1 MNIQEYIESGK
12 LELFLLG
19 ELTEREREEVIA
31 VAKAYPEIQQ
41 ELDALEE
48 AMFAFDE
55 LSGKTPAPQLKE
67 KIFAS
72 LEEEFK
78 QEQPAE
84 KKAVEFTPTPAP
96 TETKVVKISPW
107 KPFAV
112 AASIVAILASAAA
125 IYFAGKFYDT
135 EEKFVALLQD
145 QQVLADNLN
154 QVKLQY
160 EETDSRLDR
169 LVAGDFKRVEMKGE
183 SFAMQKD
190 AKVDVF
196 WDSKAQEVFVA
207 VNTLNSLSAE
217 FDYQLWAIGKDGPV
231 GIGLVNPGE
240 KFTLQQMQA
249 VAEAGAFAITIEP
262 KGGSKAPTLDKLV
275 VLGEVA

>member
-1 MNIQEYIESGK
+1 MDIQSYIASGK

-19 ELTEREREEVIA
+19 ELTEREREEVLA
-31 VAKAYPEIQQ
+31 LAKTHPEIQR
-41 ELDALEE
+41 ELDDLEE
-48 AMFAFDE
+48 TMFSFDE
-55 LSGKTPAPQLKE
+55 KMGVAPSPKVKE

-72 LEEEFK
+72 LEESFK
-78 QEQPAE
+78 KEEPDFV
-84 KKAVEFTPTPAP
+84 KPAP
-96 TETKVVKISPW
+96 VEAKVVKLSPW
-107 KPFAV
+107 KNFAI
-112 AASIVAILASAAA
+112 AASLVAVLASAAA

-135 EEKFVALLQD
+135 EERFTALLQD
-145 QQVLADNLN
+145 QQVMADNLN
-154 QVKLQY
+154 QVKLEF

-169 LVAGDFKRVEMKGE
+169 LVSGDFKRVQMIGE
-183 SFAMQKD
+183 TLPMQKD

-196 WDSKAQEVFVA
+196 WDQSAQEVFVA
-207 VNTLNSLSAE
+207 VNNLNSLSAE

-262 KGGSKAPTLDKLV
+262 KGGSKAPNLEKLV
-275 VLGEVA
+275 VLGETA

>member
-31 VAKAYPEIQQ
+31 MAQAHPEIQQ
-41 ELDALEE
+41 ELDALEQS
-48 AMFAFDE
+48 MFAFDE
-55 LSGKTPAPQLKE
+55 LTGKAPSAQVKE

-72 LEEEFK
+72 LEEEFRK
-78 QEQPAE
+78 EEAPKVA
-84 KKAVEFTPTPAP
+84 PAP
-96 TETKVVKISPW
+96 SPAPKEPKVVKLTPW

-112 AASIVAILASAAA
+112 AASLVAVLASAAA
-125 IYFAGKFYDT
+125 IYFAGKFYETDQ
-135 EEKFVALLQD
+135 KFTALLQD

-160 EETDSRLDR
+160 EKTDNRLDR
-169 LVAGDFKRVEMKGE
+169 LVAGDFRRVEMKGE
-183 SFAMQKD
+183 ALPMQKD

-196 WDSKAQEVFVA
+196 WDQKAQEVFVA
-207 VNTLNSLSAE
+207 VNNLNSLTAE

>member
-31 VAKAYPEIQQ
+31 MAQAHPQIQQ

-55 LSGKTPAPQLKE
+55 LTGKKPSPQLKD
-67 KIFAS
+67 KIFAP
-72 LEEEFK
+72 LEKEFK
-78 QEQPAE
+78 KEEAP
-84 KKAVEFTPTPAP
+84 KAAPAP
-96 TETKVVKISPW
+96 SPAPIETKVVKLTPW

-112 AASIVAILASAAA
+112 AASLVAVLASAAA
-125 IYFAGKFYDT
+125 IYFAGKFYETDQ
-135 EEKFVALLQD
+135 KFTALLQD
-145 QQVLADNLN
+145 QQVMADNLN

-160 EETDSRLDR
+160 EETDNRLDR
-169 LVAGDFKRVEMKGE
+169 LVAGDFRRVEMKGE
-183 SFAMQKD
+183 ALPMQKD

-196 WDSKAQEVFVA
+196 WDQKAQEVFVA
-207 VNTLNSLSAE
+207 VNNLNSLSDE

-262 KGGSKAPTLDKLV
+262 KGGSKAPTLEKLV

>member
-1 MNIQEYIESGK
+1 VNIQEYIESGK

-31 VAKAYPEIQQ
+31 MAKAYPEIQE
-41 ELDALEE
+41 ELDALEQS
-48 AMFAFDE
+48 MFAFDE
-55 LSGKTPAPQLKE
+55 LTGKAPSAQVKE

-78 QEQPAE
+78 KEE
-84 KKAVEFTPTPAP
+84 TPKTSPVVSNPAP
-96 TETKVVKISPW
+96 VETNVVKLTPW

-112 AASIVAILASAAA
+112 AASLVAILASAAA
-125 IYFAGKFYDT
+125 IYFAGKFYETDQ
-135 EEKFVALLQD
+135 KFTALLLD
-145 QQVLADNLN
+145 QQVMADNLN
-154 QVKLQY
+154 QVKLEY
-160 EETDSRLDR
+160 EKTDSRLDR
-169 LVAGDFKRVEMKGE
+169 LVAGDFRRVEMIGE
-183 SFAMQKD
+183 TLPMQKD

-196 WDSKAQEVFVA
+196 WDQQAQEVFVS
-207 VNTLNSLSAE
+207 VNNLNSLSAE

-262 KGGSKAPTLDKLV
+262 KGGSKAPTLEKLV

>member
-1 MNIQEYIESGK
+1 MNIQDYIESGK

-19 ELTEREREEVIA
+19 ELTEREREEVLA
-31 VAKAYPEIQQ
+31 LAKAHPKIQQ
-41 ELDALEE
+41 ELDALEKVL
-48 AMFAFDE
+48 FSFDQT
-55 LSGKTPAPQLKE
+55 SGPTPSAQIKD

-72 LEEEFK
+72 LESEFRKEEGPK
-78 QEQPAE
+78 SLS
-84 KKAVEFTPTPAP
+84 TPTEAK
-96 TETKVVKISPW
+96 TVKISPW
-107 KPFAV
+107 KNFAV
-112 AASIVAILASAAA
+112 AASIVAVIASAAA
-125 IYFAGKFYDT
+125 VYFAGKFYDT
-135 EEKFVALLQD
+135 EEKFTALLQD
-145 QQVLADNLN
+145 QQVMADNLN
-154 QVKLQY
+154 QVKLDF
-160 EETDSRLDR
+160 EKTDSRLDR
-169 LVAGDFKRVEMKGE
+169 LVSGDFKRVEMKGE
-183 SFAMQKD
+183 ALPMQKD

-196 WDSKAQEVFVA
+196 WDQKAQEVFVA

-262 KGGSKAPTLDKLV
+262 KGGSKSPTLEKLV

>member
-31 VAKAYPEIQQ
+31 MAKAHPQIQE
-41 ELDALEE
+41 ELDALEQS
-48 AMFAFDE
+48 MFAFDE
-55 LSGKTPAPQLKE
+55 LTGKKPSPQLKE

-72 LEEEFK
+72 LEEDFK
-78 QEQPAE
+78 KEEAP
-84 KKAVEFTPTPAP
+84 KKAPASNPAP
-96 TETKVVKISPW
+96 VETKVVKLTPW
-107 KPFAV
+107 KSFAA
-112 AASIVAILASAAA
+112 AASLVAVLASAAA
-125 IYFAGKFYDT
+125 IYFAGKFYETDQ
-135 EEKFVALLQD
+135 KFTALLQD
-145 QQVLADNLN
+145 QQVMADNLN

-160 EETDSRLDR
+160 EETDNRLDR
-169 LVAGDFKRVEMKGE
+169 LVAGDFRRVEMKGE
-183 SFAMQKD
+183 ALPMQKD

-196 WDSKAQEVFVA
+196 WDQKAQEVFVA
-207 VNTLNSLSAE
+207 VNNLNSLSDE
-217 FDYQLWAIGKDGPV
+217 FDYQLWAIGKDGPI

-262 KGGSKAPTLDKLV
+262 KGGSQSPTLEKLV

>member
-31 VAKAYPEIQQ
+31 MAKAYPEIQQ
-41 ELDALEE
+41 ELDALEQS
-48 AMFAFDE
+48 MFAFDE
-55 LSGKTPAPQLKE
+55 LTGKAPSAQVKE

-78 QEQPAE
+78 KEE
-84 KKAVEFTPTPAP
+84 TPKTSPVVSNPAP
-96 TETKVVKISPW
+96 VVTNVVKLTPW

-112 AASIVAILASAAA
+112 AASLVAILASAAA
-125 IYFAGKFYDT
+125 IYFAGKFYETDQ
-135 EEKFVALLQD
+135 KFTALLQD
-145 QQVLADNLN
+145 QQVMADNLN
-154 QVKLQY
+154 QVKLEY
-160 EETDSRLDR
+160 EKTDSRLDR
-169 LVAGDFKRVEMKGE
+169 LVAGDFRKVEMKGE
-183 SFAMQKD
+183 ALKMQKD

-196 WDSKAQEVFVA
+196 WDQQAQEVFVA
-207 VNTLNSLSAE
+207 VNNLNSLSAE

-240 KFTLQQMQA
+240 KFTLQQMNA
-249 VAEAGAFAITIEP
+249 VAETGAFAITIEP